1 MKINNQETHAQ
12 FFAYDGCHKIYLI
25 DTEKQLQE
33 FQGSR
38 YQIKP
43 ISELKRTFDD
53 SCGLRFVNSADLKIT
68 FVKQYEKLEML

>member
-1 MKINNQETHAQ
+1 MKINNQKTNAQ

-25 DTEKQLQE
+25 ENEQQLQNCV
-33 FQGSR
+33 G

-43 ISELKRTFDD
+43 ISELKQTFDS
-53 SCGLRFVNSADLKIT
+53 SCELRFVNSADLKIN

>member
-25 DTEKQLQE
+25 ETEADLRMVE
-33 FQGSR
+33 LNN

-43 ISELKRTFDD
+43 ISELKETFEN
-53 SCGLRFVNSADLKIT
+53 SCELRFVNSADLQTT
-68 FVKQYEKLEML
+68 FVKQFEKLEIV

>member
-43 ISELKRTFDD
+43 ISELQQTFES
-53 SCGLRFVNSADLKIT
+53 SCDLRFVSSADLKIT
-68 FVKQYEKLEML
+68 FVKQFEKLEIL

>member
-25 DTEKQLQE
+25 ESEEQLQDYV
-33 FQGSR
+33 R

-43 ISELKRTFDD
+43 ISELQQTFES
-53 SCGLRFVNSADLKIT
+53 SCELRFVSSADLKIN
-68 FVKQYEKLEML
+68 FVKQYEKLEIL